1 MRYCLLILIFCLYGC
16 DLVTKELPILS
27 YKIDDNGNEI
37 HYGINYEG
45 FENQLGENFTSKD
58 IFDRVF
64 IANFFFTRCPSICPP
79 MRTELIKI
87 AETFQDEDDFML
99 ISHTIDPEN
108 DTVDIL
114 KSYAEA
120 TGIPSEKWQFLR
132 SSPENTKAQANQYM
146 TNFRPNEDGTDFYH
160 SSYVAL
166 VDKHKLIRGF
176 YNVLVAEDVER
187 LKEDI
192 KILIK
197 D

>member
-120 TGIPSEKWQFLR
+120 TLAR
-132 SSPENTKAQANQYM
+132 SVAIFIFHPGFKTHLIICGQSPN
-146 TNFRPNEDGTDFYH
+146 H
-160 SSYVAL
+160 
-166 VDKHKLIRGF
+166 
-176 YNVLVAEDVER
+176 
-187 LKEDI
+187 
-192 KILIK
+192 IL
-197 D
+197 